1 MGEVVRPAA
10 SCYSDVRM
18 PENTASDIEFMR
30 AALAEAR
37 DAAERGEV
45 PIGAVLT
52 LDDRIIARAG
62 NRTIS
67 DCDPTAHAEIV
78 ALRAASKIIG
88 NYRLLG
94 ATLYVTIEPCAM
106 CCGAMIQARISRL
119 VYGADDAK
127 AGRCAFL
134 LLRAGSS
141 ATQPPRRGH
150 LRRSCRRFRRDP
162 QRVLLG
168 QALIRARTPLGRC
181 TGIDE
186 FRGNFLAI
194 KSEPQRLGRYVKT
207 TIANGASRI
216 RMQSDA
222 RVTVSLGESRCLVLL
237 EELLA

>member
-1 MGEVVRPAA
+1 MGEGVRPAA

-30 AALAEAR
+30 AALAQAH

-78 ALRAASKIIG
+78 ALRSASKIIG

-94 ATLYVTIEPCAM
+94 ATLYVTLEPCAM

-127 AGRCAFL
+127 AGAVHSCFSVLDHPQQNHRVAATSGVL
-134 LLRAGSS
+134 AQDS
-141 ATQPPRRGH
+141 AAILKEFFSVRR
-150 LRRSCRRFRRDP
+150 
-162 QRVLLG
+162 
-168 QALIRARTPLGRC
+168 
-181 TGIDE
+181 
-186 FRGNFLAI
+186 
-194 KSEPQRLGRYVKT
+194 
-207 TIANGASRI
+207 
-216 RMQSDA
+216 
-222 RVTVSLGESRCLVLL
+222 
-237 EELLA
+237 